1 MSYNNRRPVNVS
13 QYLRDLNVQEP
24 VEDTPITDDDL
35 AEDLALFTNTQ
46 FFDFETGQN
55 TDYQAPPVKPS
66 TNTANQSTPAQDVTP
81 TGPLLDDF
89 SSNLDFM
96 SSESWISSSIFIFSF
111 TPLSSLCML
120 RIGVFSSQQ
129 HMDHMSELSRS
140 CHY

>member
-35 AEDLALFTNTQ
+35 AKDLALFTNTQ

-66 TNTANQSTPAQDVTP
+66 TSTANQSTPAQDVTP
-81 TGPLLDDF
+81 TDPLLDDF

-96 SSESWISSSIFIFSF
+96 SSESWISSSSIFVFLFYPQPIV
-111 TPLSSLCML
+111 PLYA
-120 RIGVFSSQQ
+120 R
-129 HMDHMSELSRS
+129 D
-140 CHY
+140 